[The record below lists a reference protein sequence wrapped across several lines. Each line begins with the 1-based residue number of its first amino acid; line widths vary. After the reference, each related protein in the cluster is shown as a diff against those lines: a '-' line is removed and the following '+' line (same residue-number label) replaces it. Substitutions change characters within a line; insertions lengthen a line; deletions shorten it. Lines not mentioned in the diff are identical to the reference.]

1 MAQDIDTKVHC
12 VFYHFILQVKPLS
25 KVNKSGYLMV
35 GVECYGGGIWHTWFD
50 RDLTLGGRV
59 LVKVGSEF
67 SLSFIVRVCSRFS
80 SGVLTLVLLA
90 LDLPCLCE
98 QCRARSASS

>member
-1 MAQDIDTKVHC
+1 MSNHCSKVLSHNKNC
-12 VFYHFILQVKPLS
+12 YIQVKPVS

-59 LVKVGSEF
+59 LVKVGMTH
-67 SLSFIVRVCSRFS
+67 LHKNKFICQTGNIGF
-80 SGVLTLVLLA
+80 
-90 LDLPCLCE
+90 
-98 QCRARSASS
+98 